1 MKNSILVIIET
12 ILYRKI
18 NELLKNI
25 IRYLT
30 LVDISEQLGLF
41 PKLTTV
47 I

>member
-1 MKNSILVIIET
+1 MKNSIMGIIDT
-12 ILYRKI
+12 VLYRKI
-18 NELLKNI
+18 NELLKNA

-30 LVDISEQLGLF
+30 WADISEQLGLF